1 MTATCLMY
9 ETCCLPLL
17 LMTPNTEQTIVEAA
31 ILVFN
36 EDYSAPLEKVA
47 ERAGVTR
54 RTLHRYFTGREELLA
69 CCAREMQRSCREA
82 LTQAFVSS
90 LDPVVQLEHMLYAG
104 IDCGAKY
111 AFFTKLHTRSEH
123 HHMPG
128 QAADCAEYDALQAR
142 CRALITRLQ
151 AEGRISAHL
160 SPEWVLL
167 LLSGVVKTTIEAR
180 ASGTVGAHIQQFAW
194 FSFSKGVGL

>member
-1 MTATCLMY
+1 M
-9 ETCCLPLL
+9 
-17 LMTPNTEQTIVEAA
+17 IVEAA

-54 RTLHRYFTGREELLA
+54 RTLHRYFTGREELLT

-82 LTQAFVSS
+82 LGQALASS
-90 LDPVVQLEHMLYAG
+90 PDPLVQLENMLYAG
-104 IDCGAKY
+104 VDCGAKY
-111 AFFTKLHTRSEH
+111 AFFNKMHTRSEH
-123 HHMPG
+123 HHAPH

-142 CRALITRLQ
+142 CAAVITRLQ
-151 AEGRISAHL
+151 AEGIISAHL
-160 SPEWVLL
+160 TAEWVFL

-180 ASGTVGAHIQQFAW
+180 AAGVAGSHLKQFAW
-194 FSFSKGVGL
+194 FSFSKGIGL

>member
-1 MTATCLMY
+1 MTRS
-9 ETCCLPLL
+9 
-17 LMTPNTEQTIVEAA
+17 TEQVIVDSA

-69 CCAREMQRSCREA
+69 CCARDMQRSCREA
-82 LTQAFVSS
+82 LTQALTSS
-90 LDPVVQLEHMLYAG
+90 PDPVVQLEHMLYAG

-111 AFFTKLHTRSEH
+111 ALFTKLHSRPEH
-123 HHMPG
+123 QHAPR
-128 QAADCAEYDALQAR
+128 QAADCAEYDSLQAR
-142 CRALITRLQ
+142 CRAVITRLQ
-151 AEGRISAHL
+151 QQGRISPHL
-160 SPEWVLL
+160 TAEWVLL

-180 ASGTVGAHIQQFAW
+180 AAGTAGAHLSQFAW
-194 FSFSKGVGL
+194 FSFSKGIGL